1 MSKFENF
8 LVEKSIGFL
17 KKCRL
22 FWIVDLYLNYM
33 EMIINVVVL
42 MLLRI
47 ALENNLY
54 IILTNKILEIQII
67 SWLKVS
73 QSFNI
78 AP

>member
-8 LVEKSIGFL
+8 LVEKWIGFF

-33 EMIINVVVL
+33 EMII